1 MIEIEK
7 ASLLL
12 KDAID
17 RTNKSNAEHRDEF
30 VTPEQLLWNIAWQNP
45 YILASGGTETSR
57 YLTYYMMEHNSVVPE
72 GIEYE
77 CAYPSVQFSEM
88 MNYAADI
95 MFASSAKEM
104 DVPHVIKAI
113 FMLEN
118 SYAKDLLMEI
128 AQGDEGSF
136 MSRIIEEYGDE
147 EKRESAENVMYRE
160 HDIEEMMA
168 EELGEEFS
176 EPAVNKNRWEQ
187 YATCLNEKLSESN
200 PLIGREEELE
210 RTIQILCRKDKNN
223 PLHVGEPG
231 VGKTALAYGLA
242 ARIEAGDV
250 PERLKGCKIYELDL
264 GALMAG
270 TQYRGDLE
278 KRLKMVLKG
287 MEEQGRVVLYLDEIH
302 NIIGAGRTEGGSLD
316 ASNLLKP
323 YLTKD
328 SFRFMGA
335 TTYEEYNKHFVRSK
349 AFARR
354 FEKIDILEP
363 TIEECHKIL
372 MGLKQKYEEYH
383 GVTYTDE
390 AIRYAVEG
398 AAKYMNGKFLPD
410 KAIDLI
416 DEAGA
421 RCECRPP
428 LTPPQGEDSAA
439 NVNSSKVNSSAGTT
453 LRLPPQ
459 GEDSAANVN
468 SSKVNSSAGS
478 SLPPVGES
486 EGVSKADIAQV
497 LAKIC
502 GVDTLAENEDDVQ
515 KLEHLEQHIKSQIYG
530 QDKAVKEVTEAVQ
543 MASAGLL
550 EDNKPM
556 ASLLFVGPT
565 GVGKTEVAKVLASE
579 LSLPLVRFDMSEYA
593 EKHTVAKLIGSPA
606 GYVGYEDGGLLTDAV
621 RKTPHCV
628 LLLDELEKAH
638 EDIYNIL
645 LQVMDYAVLTDN
657 KGQKADFRHVI
668 LLMTTNS
675 GAQHARKA
683 NVGFVGNIS
692 SGEAMMKKVKS
703 TFKPEFLNRLTGIT
717 VFNDMDRKMAKLILD
732 KKLRRLEEQLA
743 AKNVT
748 LELSVAAFDYLLDK
762 GFSAEYGG
770 REVDRVITSLLKP
783 LLMREMLFGKLK
795 NGGKAKAEI
804 VNGELK
810 IENGL

>member
-57 YLTYYMMEHNSVVPE
+57 YLTDYMMEHNSVVPE

-77 CAYPSVQFSEM
+77 CAYPSVQFTEM

-136 MSRIIEEYGDE
+136 MSRIIEEYGDA

-168 EELGEEFS
+168 EELGEEFA
-176 EPAVNKNRWEQ
+176 EPAVSKSRWQQ
-187 YATCLNEKLSESN
+187 YATCLNDQLADCN
-200 PLIGREEELE
+200 PLIGREAELE

-242 ARIEAGDV
+242 AKIESGDV

-328 SFRFMGA
+328 NFRFMGA
-335 TTYEEYNKHFVRSK
+335 TTYEEYNKHFVRAK

-363 TIEECHKIL
+363 SIEECHKIL

-383 GVTYTDE
+383 GVYYTDE

-428 LTPPQGEDSAA
+428 LTPPQGEDSVA

-453 LRLPPQ
+453 L
-459 GEDSAANVN
+459 
-468 SSKVNSSAGS
+468 
-478 SLPPVGES
+478 PPVGSSPLPVEGSGEVS
-486 EGVSKADIAQV
+486 EGVGKADIAQV

-530 QDKAVKEVTEAVQ
+530 QDKAVREVTEAVQ

-565 GVGKTEVAKVLASE
+565 GVGKTEVAKVLAQE

-606 GYVGYEDGGLLTDAV
+606 GYVGYEDGGLLTDAI

-675 GAQHARKA
+675 GAEYARKA

-717 VFNDMDRKMAKLILD
+717 VFNDMDRKMARLILD
-732 KKLRRLEEQLA
+732 KKLHRLEEQLA

-748 LELSVAAFDYLLDK
+748 LELSAAAFDYLLDK

-783 LLMREMLFGKLK
+783 LLMREMLFGKLR
-795 NGGKAKAEI
+795 NGGKAKVEI
-804 VNGELK
+804 INGELR
-810 IENGL
+810 IDNG

>member
-30 VTPEQLLWNIAWQNP
+30 VTPEQLLWNISWQNP

-72 GIEYE
+72 DVEYE
-77 CAYPSVQFSEM
+77 CAYPSVQFTEM

-128 AQGDEGSF
+128 AQGDEGNF

-147 EKRESAENVMYRE
+147 EKREPAE
-160 HDIEEMMA
+160 D
-168 EELGEEFS
+168 
-176 EPAVNKNRWEQ
+176 KQRWQQ
-187 YATCLNEKLSESN
+187 YATCLNDQLADSN
-200 PLIGREEELE
+200 PLIGREAELE

-242 ARIEAGDV
+242 AKIESGDV

-363 TIEECHKIL
+363 SIEECHKIL

-421 RCECRPP
+421 RRECS
-428 LTPPQGEDSAA
+428 TS
-439 NVNSSKVNSSAGTT
+439 
-453 LRLPPQ
+453 
-459 GEDSAANVN
+459 
-468 SSKVNSSAGS
+468 
-478 SLPPVGES
+478 S
-486 EGVSKADIAQV
+486 EGVGKADIAQV

-530 QDKAVKEVTEAVQ
+530 QDQAVREVTEAVQ

-565 GVGKTEVAKVLASE
+565 GVGKTEVAKVLAQE

-606 GYVGYEDGGLLTDAV
+606 GYVGYEDGGLLTDAI

-683 NVGFVGNIS
+683 NVGFVGNVS
-692 SGEAMMKKVKS
+692 SGEAMMKKVRS

-732 KKLRRLEEQLA
+732 KKLHRLEEQLA

-748 LELSVAAFDYLLDK
+748 LELSDAAFDYLLDK

-783 LLMREMLFGKLK
+783 LLMREMLFGKLR
-795 NGGKAKAEI
+795 NGGKAKVDLI
-804 VNGELK
+804 QLSQVLK
-810 IENGL
+810 LRLMK